1 MAKPE
6 FRTTIGRMKKKSN
19 EPTKTKKAMKTMKN
33 FLSMAALA
41 MVGAMTVGCTSE
53 DNVIDQAQTATKNN
67 VVTQT
72 VTVGFD
78 EQAATRA
85 LAIDYGAKTLTK
97 TFKADDQIAVIYQ
110 NTSNELVK
118 ETVTI
123 AAGDISTDGKS
134 ATFTVTMTDP
144 KDGGTLKYIYPAAM
158 AGATDVDYSKL
169 NSQDGKLTSLAS
181 NLDLAVYDGTL
192 TAEKALPASATLENK
207 LAILALTIKN
217 SGGTELTGI
226 TGMNII
232 AGTNSYS
239 ITGKDTDGHIYAA
252 IQPTSGA
259 NISYFATDG
268 TKNYTKAVTGK
279 TYVADNIYNLGLKM
293 TDASVVSLA
302 GVSEGDPINV
312 SNGQTITG
320 TLTDEDEYLISANI
334 TIEDGAIVTLKD
346 VGINPYGD
354 VSGSGSGITCAGNA
368 TIILEGTN
376 TVKGFGRSGI
386 EVKSGYTL
394 TILGTGTLNASGY
407 NTFSGIGGEGNI
419 VINGGNITATGGSDG
434 GAGIGGGNHAS
445 CGNITISGGTVT
457 ATGGNKA
464 AGIGSG
470 FEGFCGNITISGGIV
485 EATGGSDSDQYHG
498 AGIGSGAYCSI
509 DNTISITITSGV
521 TSVTATR
528 GSDGGG
534 CKFIGAGS
542 VCSNG
547 ATVTIDGVADAT
559 TSSDFPNFNS
569 SVSGNTWTLTHK

>member
-1 MAKPE
+1 
-6 FRTTIGRMKKKSN
+6 
-19 EPTKTKKAMKTMKN
+19 MKTMKK

-41 MVGAMTVGCTSE
+41 MVGAMTVGCSSE

-85 LAIDYGAKTLTK
+85 LAIDYTNKKLTK
-97 TFKADDQIAVIYQ
+97 TFAEGDQIAVIYQ
-110 NTSNELVK
+110 NTSDKLVK
-118 ETVTI
+118 ATVNI
-123 AAGDISTDGKS
+123 AAGDITAGGKS
-134 ATFTVTMTDP
+134 ATFTVTMTNP
-144 KDGGTLKYIYPAAM
+144 KASGTLKYIYPAAM
-158 AGATDVDYSKL
+158 AGATDVDYTKL
-169 NSQDGKLTSLAS
+169 NSQDGTLASLAS
-181 NLDLAVYDGTL
+181 NLDLATFEGTL
-192 TAEKALPASATLENK
+192 TAASELPASASLTNK

-217 SGGTELTGI
+217 SDGTDQLTGI

-252 IQPTSGA
+252 IQPTTAFSC
-259 NISYFATDG
+259 IATDG
-268 TKNYTKAVTGK
+268 IKNYTKAVTGK
-279 TYVADNIYNLGLKM
+279 TYEANNIYNLGLRM
-293 TDASVVSLA
+293 TDASVVSLER
-302 GVSEGDPINV
+302 VSEGAEITV

-320 TLTDEDEYLISANI
+320 ALTDEDDCSTYATI

-346 VGINPYGD
+346 VVINPDGNL
-354 VSGSGSGITCAGNA
+354 SPGSGISGITCAGNA

-386 EVKSGYTL
+386 EVKSGKTL

-407 NTFSGIGGEGNI
+407 NDAS
-419 VINGGNITATGGSDG
+419 
-434 GAGIGGGNHAS
+434 GAGIGGKGNIVIMGGTINATGKS
-445 CGNITISGGTVT
+445 GAAGIGGDENGTCGNITISGGTVT

-470 FEGFCGNITISGGIV
+470 YSGQCGNITISGGIV
-485 EATGGSDSDQYHG
+485 EATGGSDGSQYHG

-509 DNTISITITSGV
+509 DNTTSITITSGV

-528 GSDGGG
+528 GSDGGD

-547 ATVTIDGVADAT
+547 PTVTIDGVANAT
-559 TSSDFPNFNS
+559 TSSEFPNFTS
-569 SVSGNTWTLTHK
+569 DVSGNTWTLTHK

>member
-1 MAKPE
+1 
-6 FRTTIGRMKKKSN
+6 
-19 EPTKTKKAMKTMKN
+19 MKTMKK

-67 VVTQT
+67 VITQT

-85 LAIDYGAKTLTK
+85 LAIDYTNKKLTK
-97 TFKADDQIAVIYQ
+97 TFAEGDQIAVIYQ

-118 ETVTI
+118 ATVTI
-123 AAGDISTDGKS
+123 AAGDISTDKKS
-134 ATFTVTMTDP
+134 AKFTVSMTNP
-144 KDGGTLKYIYPAAM
+144 KASGTLKYIYPAAM

-169 NSQDGKLTSLAS
+169 NSQDGTLATLAS
-181 NLDLAVYDGTL
+181 NLDLATFEGTL
-192 TAEKALPASATLENK
+192 TAASELPASASLTNK
-207 LAILALTIKN
+207 LAILALTIKDN
-217 SGGTELTGI
+217 ATTPNDI
-226 TGMNII
+226 TSTIKGMNII
-232 AGTNSYS
+232 AGTNSYT
-239 ITGKDTDGHIYAA
+239 ITGKDADVHIYAA

-279 TYVADNIYNLGLKM
+279 TYVANNIYNLGLRM

-302 GVSEGDPINV
+302 RVSEGAEINV

-320 TLTDEDEYLISANI
+320 TLTDEDEFLTYATI
-334 TIEDGAIVTLKD
+334 TIKDGAIVTLKD
-346 VGINPYGD
+346 VEINPDGD
-354 VSGSGSGITCAGNA
+354 IHPGIDDISGITCAGNA

-376 TVKGFGRSGI
+376 IVNGFDRFGI

-407 NTFSGIGGEGNI
+407 SGAGIGGEGNI
-419 VINGGNITATGGSDG
+419 VINGGNITATGGANG
-434 GAGIGGGNHAS
+434 GAGIGGAS
-445 CGNITISGGTVT
+445 NCTCGNITISGGTVT

-464 AGIGSG
+464 AGIGSA
-470 FEGFCGNITISGGIV
+470 FEGFCGNITISGGTIN
-485 EATGGSDSDQYHG
+485 ATGGSDGSQYG
-498 AGIGSGAYCSI
+498 AGIGSGAHCSI
-509 DNTISITITSGV
+509 DYTTSITITSGV

-528 GSDGGG
+528 GGDGGD

-542 VCSNG
+542 GCSGG

-559 TSSDFPNFNS
+559 TSSDFPHFTS
-569 SVSGNTWTLTHK
+569 EVSGNTWTLTHK

>member
-1 MAKPE
+1 
-6 FRTTIGRMKKKSN
+6 
-19 EPTKTKKAMKTMKN
+19 MKTMKK

-53 DNVIDQAQTATKNN
+53 DNVIDQAQTATKNK

-72 VTVGFD
+72 VTIGFD

-85 LAIDYGAKTLTK
+85 LAIDYTNKKLTK
-97 TFKADDQIAVIYQ
+97 TFKADDQIAVIYE
-110 NTSNELVK
+110 NESNELVK

-181 NLDLAVYDGTL
+181 NLDLATFEGTL
-192 TAEKALPASATLENK
+192 TGTELPASASLTNK

-252 IQPTSGA
+252 IQPTSEA

-279 TYVADNIYNLGLKM
+279 TYAADNIYNLGLKM
-293 TDASVVSLA
+293 TDASVVNLA
-302 GVSEGDPINV
+302 GVSEGATINV
-312 SNGQTITG
+312 SNGKTITG
-320 TLTDEDEYLISANI
+320 TLTDEDEYLTSATI

-346 VGINPYGD
+346 VVINPDGD
-354 VSGSGSGITCAGNA
+354 FNSGISGITCAGNA

-376 TVKGFGRSGI
+376 TVKGFGLSGI
-386 EVKSGYTL
+386 EVKSGKTL
-394 TILGTGTLNASGY
+394 TIMGTGTLNASGHY
-407 NTFSGIGGEGNI
+407 ASSNAGIGGEGNI
-419 VINGGNITATGGSDG
+419 VIMGGTINATGTSAA
-434 GAGIGGGNHAS
+434 AGIGGRMGES
-445 CGNITISGGTVT
+445 CGNITISGGTIT
-457 ATGGNKA
+457 ATGGSY
-464 AGIGSG
+464 G
-470 FEGFCGNITISGGIV
+470 
-485 EATGGSDSDQYHG
+485 DQYHG
-498 AGIGSGAYCSI
+498 AGIGGGASYSI
-509 DNTISITITSGV
+509 DNTTSITITSGV
-521 TSVTATR
+521 EKVTATR
-528 GSDGGG
+528 GGDALE

-542 VCSNG
+542 NG
-547 ATVTIDGVADAT
+547 VNGVTLTIDGVANPTAT
-559 TSSDFPNFNS
+559 TSSELFTNFDS
-569 SVSGNTWTLTHK
+569 EVSGNTWTLTHK

>member
-1 MAKPE
+1 
-6 FRTTIGRMKKKSN
+6 
-19 EPTKTKKAMKTMKN
+19 MKTMKK

-41 MVGAMTVGCTSE
+41 MVGAVMTGCSSE

-85 LAIDYGAKTLTK
+85 LAIDYTNKKLTK
-97 TFKADDQIAVIYQ
+97 TFAEGDKIAVIYE
-110 NTSNELVK
+110 NESGTMVK
-118 ETVTI
+118 AETAALT
-123 AAGDISTDGKS
+123 AGDITSGGKS
-134 ATFTVTMTDP
+134 AKFTVSMTNP
-144 KDGGTLKYIYPAAM
+144 KASGTLKYIYPAAM
-158 AGATDVDYSKL
+158 AGATDVDYTKL
-169 NSQDGKLTSLAS
+169 NSQDGTLASLAA

-252 IQPTSGA
+252 ILPTSGA

-279 TYVADNIYNLGLKM
+279 TYAADNIYNLGLKM

-302 GVSEGDPINV
+302 GVSEGAEINV

-320 TLTDEDEYLISANI
+320 LLTDYEGYYTYATI

-346 VGINPYGD
+346 VGINPGGD
-354 VSGSGSGITCAGNA
+354 PTSGSGISGITCAGNA
-368 TIILEGTN
+368 TIILEGDN
-376 TVKGFGRSGI
+376 TVNGFGRFGI
-386 EVKSGYTL
+386 EVKSDKTL

-434 GAGIGGGNHAS
+434 GAGIGGGNNAS
-445 CGNITISGGTVT
+445 CGNIVINSGGTIT

-470 FEGFCGNITISGGIV
+470 FEGTCGNITISGGTIN
-485 EATGGSDSDQYHG
+485 ATGGSDGSQYYG
-498 AGIGSGAYCSI
+498 AGIGSGAHCSI

-521 TSVTATR
+521 VKVTATR
-528 GSDGGG
+528 GGDGGG
-534 CKFIGAGS
+534 CKFIGVGS

-547 ATVTIDGVADAT
+547 PTLTIDGVADAT
-559 TSSDFPNFNS
+559 TSSTFPNFNS

>member
-1 MAKPE
+1 
-6 FRTTIGRMKKKSN
+6 
-19 EPTKTKKAMKTMKN
+19 MKTMKK

-41 MVGAMTVGCTSE
+41 MVGAMTVGCTNE
-53 DNVIDQAQTATKNN
+53 DNVIDQAQTATKSN

-85 LAIDYGAKTLTK
+85 LAIDYDAKTLTK
-97 TFKADDQIAVIYQ
+97 TFAEGDQIAVIYE
-110 NTSNELVK
+110 NESDKLVK
-118 ETVTI
+118 ATVTI
-123 AAGDISTDGKS
+123 AAGDISTDKKS
-134 ATFTVTMTDP
+134 ATFTVTMTNP
-144 KDGGTLKYIYPAAM
+144 KASGTLKYIYPAAM
-158 AGATDVDYSKL
+158 AGATDVDYTKL
-169 NSQDGKLTSLAS
+169 NTQNGTLASLAS
-181 NLDLAVYDGTL
+181 NLDLATFEGTL
-192 TAEKALPASATLENK
+192 TAASELPASVSLANK

-239 ITGKDTDGHIYAA
+239 ITGKDGDGHIYAA

-279 TYVADNIYNLGLKM
+279 TYVAGNIYNLGLSM
-293 TDASVVSLA
+293 TDASVVNLA
-302 GVSEGDPINV
+302 GVPENATINV
-312 SNGQTITG
+312 SNGKTITG
-320 TLTDEDEYLISANI
+320 ALTDDEYGDLTYATI

-346 VGINPYGD
+346 VVINLDGNLT
-354 VSGSGSGITCAGNA
+354 SGSGISGITCDGNA
-368 TIILEGTN
+368 TIILEGDN

-407 NTFSGIGGEGNI
+407 SGAGIGGEGNI
-419 VINGGNITATGGSDG
+419 VINGGNITATGGANG
-434 GAGIGGGNHAS
+434 GAGIGGAS
-445 CGNITISGGTVT
+445 NGTCGNITISGGTVT

-464 AGIGSG
+464 AGIGSA
-470 FEGFCGNITISGGIV
+470 FEGFCGNITISGGTIT
-485 EATGGSDSDQYHG
+485 ATGGSDGSQYG
-498 AGIGSGAYCSI
+498 AGIGSGAHCSI
-509 DNTISITITSGV
+509 DYTTSITITSGV

-528 GSDGGG
+528 GGDGGE

-542 VCSNG
+542 GCSGG
-547 ATVTIDGVADAT
+547 ATVTIDGVANAT
-559 TSSDFPNFNS
+559 TSSDFPHFTS
-569 SVSGNTWTLTHK
+569 EVSGNTWTLTHK

>member
-1 MAKPE
+1 
-6 FRTTIGRMKKKSN
+6 
-19 EPTKTKKAMKTMKN
+19 MKTMKK

-85 LAIDYGAKTLTK
+85 LAIDYTNKKLTK
-97 TFKADDQIAVIYQ
+97 TFAEGDQIAVIYQ

-118 ETVTI
+118 ATVTI
-123 AAGDISTDGKS
+123 AAGDITAEGKS
-134 ATFTVTMTDP
+134 AKFTVTMTDP
-144 KDGGTLKYIYPAAM
+144 KASGTLKYVYPAAM
-158 AGATDVDYSKL
+158 AGATDVDYTKL
-169 NSQDGKLTSLAS
+169 NTQDGTLSSLAS
-181 NLDLAVYDGTL
+181 NLDLATFEGSL
-192 TAEKALPASATLENK
+192 TAASELPASATLENK

-217 SGGTELTGI
+217 SGGTEQLTGI

-239 ITGKDTDGHIYAA
+239 ITGKDGDGHIYAA

-268 TKNYTKAVTGK
+268 IKNYTKAVTNK
-279 TYVADNIYNLGLKM
+279 TYAADNIYNLGLRM
-293 TDASVVSLA
+293 TDASVVNLA
-302 GVSEGDPINV
+302 GVSEGETINV

-320 TLTDEDEYLISANI
+320 ALTDDYDDLTYANI

-346 VGINPYGD
+346 VVINPDGNLTTP
-354 VSGSGSGITCAGNA
+354 GSDISGITCDGNA

-376 TVKGFGRSGI
+376 TVNGFDRFGI
-386 EVKSGYTL
+386 KVKSGKTL

-419 VINGGNITATGGSDG
+419 VINGGNITATGGEG
-434 GAGIGGGNHAS
+434 AAGIGGGKDAS
-445 CGNITISGGTVT
+445 CGNIVINSGGTIT

-470 FEGFCGNITISGGIV
+470 FEGTCGNITISGGTIN
-485 EATGGSDSDQYHG
+485 ATGGSEGNHYG
-498 AGIGSGAYCSI
+498 AGIGSGASCSI
-509 DNTISITITSGV
+509 YYTTSITITSGV

-528 GSDGGG
+528 GGDEGE

-542 VCSNG
+542 WCSGG
-547 ATVTIDGVADAT
+547 ATLTIDGVADAT
-559 TSSDFPNFNS
+559 PSSEFPNFTS
-569 SVSGNTWTLTHK
+569 EVSGNTWTLTHK

>member
-1 MAKPE
+1 
-6 FRTTIGRMKKKSN
+6 
-19 EPTKTKKAMKTMKN
+19 MKTMKK

-85 LAIDYGAKTLTK
+85 LAIDYTNKKLTK
-97 TFKADDQIAVIYQ
+97 TFAEGDQIAVIYQ
-110 NTSNELVK
+110 NTSDKLVK
-118 ETVTI
+118 ATVTI
-123 AAGDISTDGKS
+123 AAGDITAGGKS
-134 ATFTVTMTDP
+134 ATFTVTMNNP
-144 KDGGTLKYIYPAAM
+144 KASGTLKYIYPAAM
-158 AGATDVDYSKL
+158 AGATDVDYTKL
-169 NSQDGKLTSLAS
+169 NTQNGTLASLAA

-207 LAILALTIKN
+207 LAILALTIKDN
-217 SGGTELTGI
+217 ATTPNDI
-226 TGMNII
+226 TSTIKGMNII

-239 ITGKDTDGHIYAA
+239 ITGKDGDGRIYAA

-279 TYVADNIYNLGLKM
+279 TYAANNIYNLGLRM
-293 TDASVVSLA
+293 TDASVVSLK
-302 GVSEGDPINV
+302 GFSEGDAINV

-320 TLTDEDEYLISANI
+320 ALTDEDDYLIYATI

-346 VGINPYGD
+346 VEINPDGNLS
-354 VSGSGSGITCAGNA
+354 SGSGISGITCAGNA

-386 EVKSGYTL
+386 EVISGKTL

-407 NTFSGIGGEGNI
+407 NDASGAGIGGEGNI
-419 VINGGNITATGGSDG
+419 VIMGGTINATGTSGA
-434 GAGIGGGNHAS
+434 AGIGSASNGS

-470 FEGFCGNITISGGIV
+470 FDGTCGNITISGGTIN
-485 EATGGSDSDQYHG
+485 ATGGSEGNHYG
-498 AGIGSGAYCSI
+498 AGIGSGAHCSI
-509 DNTISITITSGV
+509 DYTTSITITSGV

-528 GSDGGG
+528 GGDEGE

-542 VCSNG
+542 WCSGG
-547 ATVTIDGVADAT
+547 ATLTIDGVANAT
-559 TSSDFPNFNS
+559 TSSEFPNFTS

>member
-1 MAKPE
+1 
-6 FRTTIGRMKKKSN
+6 
-19 EPTKTKKAMKTMKN
+19 MKTMKK

-41 MVGAMTVGCTSE
+41 LMGAMTVGCTSE

-85 LAIDYGAKTLTK
+85 LAIDYDAKTLTK
-97 TFKADDQIAVIYQ
+97 TFAEGDQIAVVYE

-118 ETVTI
+118 ATVTI
-123 AAGDISTDGKS
+123 AAGDISTDKKS
-134 ATFTVTMTDP
+134 AKFTVSMTNP
-144 KDGGTLKYIYPAAM
+144 KASGTLKYIYPAAM
-158 AGATDVDYSKL
+158 AGATDVDYTKL
-169 NSQDGKLTSLAS
+169 NSQDGTLTSLAS

-207 LAILALTIKN
+207 LAILALTIKDN
-217 SGGTELTGI
+217 ATTPNDITSTI

-232 AGTNSYS
+232 AGTNSYT
-239 ITGKDTDGHIYAA
+239 ITGKDGDGHIYAA

-268 TKNYTKAVTGK
+268 TKNYTKAVTDK
-279 TYVADNIYNLGLKM
+279 NYAADNIYNLGLKM
-293 TDASVVSLA
+293 TDASEVSLE
-302 GVSEGDPINV
+302 GVSEGATINV
-312 SNGQTITG
+312 SNGKTITG
-320 TLTDEDEYLISANI
+320 ALTDDEYGYLTYATI

-346 VGINPYGD
+346 VEINLDGD
-354 VSGSGSGITCAGNA
+354 LTSGSGISGITCAGNA

-386 EVKSGYTL
+386 EVKSGKTL

-419 VINGGNITATGGSDG
+419 VINGGNITATGGEG
-434 GAGIGGGNHAS
+434 AAGIGGGKNAS
-445 CGNITISGGTVT
+445 CGNIVINSGGTIT

-470 FEGFCGNITISGGIV
+470 FEGTCGNITISGGIV
-485 EATGGSDSDQYHG
+485 EATGGSEGNQYG
-498 AGIGSGAYCSI
+498 AGIGSGASCSI

-521 TSVTATR
+521 KKVTATR
-528 GSDGGG
+528 GGDGGE

-542 VCSNG
+542 WCSGG
-547 ATVTIDGVADAT
+547 ATLTIDGVADAT
-559 TSSDFPNFNS
+559 TSSDFPNFTS
-569 SVSGNTWTLTHK
+569 EVSGNTWTLTHK

>member
-1 MAKPE
+1 
-6 FRTTIGRMKKKSN
+6 
-19 EPTKTKKAMKTMKN
+19 MKTMKK

-85 LAIDYGAKTLTK
+85 LAIDYDAKTLTK
-97 TFKADDQIAVIYQ
+97 TFAEGDQIAVIYE
-110 NTSNELVK
+110 NESNELVK
-118 ETVTI
+118 ATVTI
-123 AAGDISTDGKS
+123 AAGDISTDKKS
-134 ATFTVTMTDP
+134 AKFTVTMTNP
-144 KDGGTLKYIYPAAM
+144 KASGTLKYIYPAAM

-169 NSQDGKLTSLAS
+169 NSQDGTLTSLAAD
-181 NLDLAVYDGTL
+181 LDLAVYDGTL
-192 TAEKALPASATLENK
+192 TAASELPASASLENK

-217 SGGTELTGI
+217 SEGTEQLTGI

-239 ITGKDTDGHIYAA
+239 ITGKDGDGHIYAA

-268 TKNYTKAVTGK
+268 INNYTKAVTDK
-279 TYVADNIYNLGLKM
+279 TYAANNIYNLGLKM

-302 GVSEGDPINV
+302 GVSEGATINV
-312 SNGQTITG
+312 SNGKTITG
-320 TLTDEDEYLISANI
+320 TLTDDEYGYLTYATI

-346 VGINPYGD
+346 VEINPDGD
-354 VSGSGSGITCAGNA
+354 LTSGSGISGITCAGNA

-386 EVKSGYTL
+386 EVKSGKTL

-419 VINGGNITATGGSDG
+419 VINGGNITATGGEG
-434 GAGIGGGNHAS
+434 AAGIGGGKNAS
-445 CGNITISGGTVT
+445 CGNIVINSGGTIT

-470 FEGFCGNITISGGIV
+470 FEGTCGNITISGGTIN
-485 EATGGSDSDQYHG
+485 ATGGSEGDQYG
-498 AGIGSGAYCSI
+498 AGIGSGAHCSI
-509 DNTISITITSGV
+509 DYTTSITITSGV

-528 GSDGGG
+528 GGDGYE

-542 VCSNG
+542 WCSGG
-547 ATVTIDGVADAT
+547 ATLTIDGVAVEDAT
-559 TSSDFPNFNS
+559 TSSEFPNFT
-569 SVSGNTWTLTHK
+569 SVVSDNTWTLTHK

>member
-1 MAKPE
+1 
-6 FRTTIGRMKKKSN
+6 MKK
-19 EPTKTKKAMKTMKN
+19 

-85 LAIDYGAKTLTK
+85 LAIDYTNKKLTK
-97 TFKADDQIAVIYQ
+97 TFAEGDQIAVIYQ

-118 ETVTI
+118 ATVTI
-123 AAGDISTDGKS
+123 AAGDITAEGKS
-134 ATFTVTMTDP
+134 AKFTVSMTDP
-144 KDGGTLKYIYPAAM
+144 KASGTLKYIYPAAM
-158 AGATDVDYSKL
+158 AGATDLDYTKL
-169 NSQDGKLTSLAS
+169 NSQDGTLASLAS

-207 LAILALTIKN
+207 LAILALTIKDN
-217 SGGTELTGI
+217 ATTPNDI
-226 TGMNII
+226 TSTIKGMNII

-239 ITGKDTDGHIYAA
+239 ITGKDGDGHIYAA
-252 IQPTSGA
+252 IQPTSEA

-279 TYVADNIYNLGLKM
+279 TYEADNIYNLGLKM

-302 GVSEGDPINV
+302 GRSEGATINV
-312 SNGQTITG
+312 SNGETITG
-320 TLTDEDEYLISANI
+320 TLTDDEYGDPTSATI
-334 TIEDGAIVTLKD
+334 TIEDGAIVTLKN
-346 VGINPYGD
+346 VEINPVGDLTYGN
-354 VSGSGSGITCAGNA
+354 GISGITCAGNA

-376 TVKGFGRSGI
+376 TVNGFGRSGI
-386 EVKSGYTL
+386 EVKSGKTL
-394 TILGTGTLNASGY
+394 TILGTGTLIASGY
-407 NTFSGIGGEGNI
+407 NTFSGIGGYGENGTCGNI
-419 VINGGNITATGGSDG
+419 VIKGGEITATGGSNG
-434 GAGIGGGNHAS
+434 GAGIGSGSDYGS

-470 FEGFCGNITISGGIV
+470 FEGFCGNITISGGTIT
-485 EATGGSDSDQYHG
+485 ATGGSDGNLHG
-498 AGIGSGAYCSI
+498 AGIGSGAHCSI
-509 DNTISITITSGV
+509 DYTTSITITSGV

-528 GSDGGG
+528 GGDGYE

-542 VCSNG
+542 WCSGG
-547 ATVTIDGVADAT
+547 ATLTIDGVANVT
-559 TSSDFPNFNS
+559 TSSTFPNFTS
-569 SVSGNTWTLTHK
+569 VVSGNTWTLTHK

>member
-1 MAKPE
+1 
-6 FRTTIGRMKKKSN
+6 
-19 EPTKTKKAMKTMKN
+19 MKTMKK

-85 LAIDYGAKTLTK
+85 LAIDYTNKKLTK
-97 TFKADDQIAVIYQ
+97 TFAEGDQIAVIYQ
-110 NTSNELVK
+110 NTSDKLVK
-118 ETVTI
+118 ATVTI
-123 AAGDISTDGKS
+123 AAGDISTDKKS
-134 ATFTVTMTDP
+134 ATFTVTMTNP
-144 KDGGTLKYIYPAAM
+144 KASGTLKYIYPAAM
-158 AGATDVDYSKL
+158 AGATDVDYTKL
-169 NSQDGKLTSLAS
+169 NTQNGTLASLAS
-181 NLDLAVYDGTL
+181 NLDLATFEGTL
-192 TAEKALPASATLENK
+192 TAASELPASVSLANK

-239 ITGKDTDGHIYAA
+239 ITGKDGDGHIYAA

-279 TYVADNIYNLGLKM
+279 TYVAGNIYNLGLSM
-293 TDASVVSLA
+293 TDASVVNLA
-302 GVSEGDPINV
+302 GVPENATINV
-312 SNGQTITG
+312 SNGKTITG
-320 TLTDEDEYLISANI
+320 ALTDDEYGDLTYATI

-346 VGINPYGD
+346 VVINLDGNLT
-354 VSGSGSGITCAGNA
+354 SGSGISGITCDGNA
-368 TIILEGTN
+368 TIILEGDN

-407 NTFSGIGGEGNI
+407 SGAGIGGEGNI
-419 VINGGNITATGGSDG
+419 VINGGNITATGGEG
-434 GAGIGGGNHAS
+434 AAGIGGGKNAS
-445 CGNITISGGTVT
+445 CGNIVINSGGTIT

-470 FEGFCGNITISGGIV
+470 FEGTCGNITISGGIV
-485 EATGGSDSDQYHG
+485 EATGGSEGNQYG
-498 AGIGSGAYCSI
+498 AGIGSGASCSI
-509 DNTISITITSGV
+509 DYTTSITITSGV

-528 GSDGGG
+528 GGDGGD

-542 VCSNG
+542 VCSGG
-547 ATVTIDGVADAT
+547 ATLTIDGVADAT
-559 TSSDFPNFNS
+559 TSSTFTNFNS

>member
-1 MAKPE
+1 
-6 FRTTIGRMKKKSN
+6 
-19 EPTKTKKAMKTMKN
+19 MKTMKK

-41 MVGAMTVGCTSE
+41 MVGAVMTGCSSE

-85 LAIDYGAKTLTK
+85 LAIDYTNKKLTK
-97 TFKADDQIAVIYQ
+97 TFAEGDQIAVVYE
-110 NTSNELVK
+110 NTSDKLVK

-123 AAGDISTDGKS
+123 AAGDISTNGKS
-134 ATFTVTMTDP
+134 AKFTVTMTNP
-144 KDGGTLKYIYPAAM
+144 KASGTLKYIYPAAM
-158 AGATDVDYSKL
+158 AGATDVDYTKL
-169 NSQDGKLTSLAS
+169 NTQNGTLASLAS

-207 LAILALTIKN
+207 LAILALTIKDN
-217 SGGTELTGI
+217 ATTPNDITSTI

-232 AGTNSYS
+232 AGTNSYT
-239 ITGKDTDGHIYAA
+239 ITGKDADGHIYAA

-279 TYVADNIYNLGLKM
+279 TYADNNIYNLGLKM
-293 TDASVVSLA
+293 TDASVVRLA
-302 GVSEGDPINV
+302 GVSENATINV
-312 SNGQTITG
+312 SNGETITG
-320 TLTDEDEYLISANI
+320 TLTDEDDYYTYATI

-346 VGINPYGD
+346 VVINPDGD
-354 VSGSGSGITCAGNA
+354 LTSGSDLISGITCEGNA

-386 EVKSGYTL
+386 EVKSGKTL

-407 NTFSGIGGEGNI
+407 YASSGIGGGNNAGCGNI
-419 VINGGNITATGGSDG
+419 TISGGTVTATGGSDG
-434 GAGIGGGNHAS
+434 GAGIGGASNGS

-470 FEGFCGNITISGGIV
+470 FEGTCGNITISGGTIN
-485 EATGGSDSDQYHG
+485 ATGGSDGSQYG
-498 AGIGSGAYCSI
+498 AGIGSGAHCSI
-509 DNTISITITSGV
+509 DNTTSITITSGV

-528 GSDGGG
+528 GGDGGY

-547 ATVTIDGVADAT
+547 PTLTIDGVANAT
-559 TSSDFPNFNS
+559 TSSEFPHFTS
-569 SVSGNTWTLTHK
+569 EVSGNTWTLTHK

>member
-1 MAKPE
+1 
-6 FRTTIGRMKKKSN
+6 
-19 EPTKTKKAMKTMKN
+19 MKTMKK

-85 LAIDYGAKTLTK
+85 LAIDYTNKKLTK
-97 TFKADDQIAVIYQ
+97 TFAEGDQIAVIYQ
-110 NTSNELVK
+110 NTSDKLVK
-118 ETVTI
+118 ATVTI
-123 AAGDISTDGKS
+123 AAGDISTDKKS
-134 ATFTVTMTDP
+134 ATFTVTMTNP
-144 KDGGTLKYIYPAAM
+144 KASGTLKYIYPAAM
-158 AGATDVDYSKL
+158 AGATDVDYTKL
-169 NSQDGKLTSLAS
+169 NTQNGTLASLAS
-181 NLDLAVYDGTL
+181 NLDLATFEGTL
-192 TAEKALPASATLENK
+192 TAASELPASVSLANK

-239 ITGKDTDGHIYAA
+239 ITGKDGDGHIYAA

-279 TYVADNIYNLGLKM
+279 TYVAGNIYNLGLSM
-293 TDASVVSLA
+293 TDASVVNLA
-302 GVSEGDPINV
+302 GVPENATINV
-312 SNGQTITG
+312 SNGKTITG
-320 TLTDEDEYLISANI
+320 ALTDDEYGDLTYATI

-346 VGINPYGD
+346 VVINLDGNLT
-354 VSGSGSGITCAGNA
+354 SGSGISGITCDGNA
-368 TIILEGTN
+368 TIILEGDN

-419 VINGGNITATGGSDG
+419 VINGGNITATGGEG
-434 GAGIGGGNHAS
+434 AAGIGGGKNAS
-445 CGNITISGGTVT
+445 CGNIVINSGGTIT

-470 FEGFCGNITISGGIV
+470 FEGTCGNITISGGIV
-485 EATGGSDSDQYHG
+485 EATGGSEGNQYG
-498 AGIGSGAYCSI
+498 AGIGSGASCSI
-509 DNTISITITSGV
+509 DYTTSITITSGV

-528 GSDGGG
+528 GGDGGD

-542 VCSNG
+542 VCSGG
-547 ATVTIDGVADAT
+547 ATLTIDGVADAT
-559 TSSDFPNFNS
+559 TSSTFTNFNS

>member
-1 MAKPE
+1 
-6 FRTTIGRMKKKSN
+6 
-19 EPTKTKKAMKTMKN
+19 MKTMKK

-85 LAIDYGAKTLTK
+85 LAIDYTNKKLTK
-97 TFKADDQIAVIYQ
+97 TFADGDQIAVIYE

-118 ETVTI
+118 ATVTI
-123 AAGDISTDGKS
+123 AAGDITAEGKS
-134 ATFTVTMTDP
+134 AKFTVTMTDP
-144 KDGGTLKYIYPAAM
+144 KASGTLKYIYPAAM

-169 NSQDGKLTSLAS
+169 NSQDGTLASLAA
-181 NLDLAVYDGTL
+181 NLDLAVYDGSL
-192 TAEKALPASATLENK
+192 TDAKELPASATLENK

-239 ITGKDTDGHIYAA
+239 ITGKDGDGHIYAA

-268 TKNYTKAVTGK
+268 TKNYTKSLTGK
-279 TYVADNIYNLGLKM
+279 TYAADNIYNLGLRM

-302 GVSEGDPINV
+302 GVSEGAEINV

-320 TLTDEDEYLISANI
+320 TLTDDYDDFTYATI

-346 VGINPYGD
+346 VEINPDGYLF
-354 VSGSGSGITCAGNA
+354 SGSGISGITCLGNA

-386 EVKSGYTL
+386 EVNSGKTL

-407 NTFSGIGGEGNI
+407 S
-419 VINGGNITATGGSDG
+419 
-434 GAGIGGGNHAS
+434 GAGIGGKGNIVIMGGTINATGTSAAAGIGGRKNES
-445 CGNITISGGTVT
+445 CGNITISGGTI
-457 ATGGNKA
+457 N
-464 AGIGSG
+464 
-470 FEGFCGNITISGGIV
+470 
-485 EATGGSDSDQYHG
+485 ATGGSENGLYG
-498 AGIGSGAYCSI
+498 AGIGGGASYSI
-509 DNTISITITSGV
+509 YNTTSITITSGV
-521 TSVTATR
+521 EKVTATR
-528 GSDGGG
+528 GGDAGE

-542 VCSNG
+542 EGYSGV
-547 ATVTIDGVADAT
+547 TLTIDGVADPT
-559 TSSDFPNFNS
+559 TSSEFPNFTS
-569 SVSGNTWTLTHK
+569 DVSGNTWTLTHK

>member
-1 MAKPE
+1 
-6 FRTTIGRMKKKSN
+6 
-19 EPTKTKKAMKTMKN
+19 MKTMKK

-85 LAIDYGAKTLTK
+85 LAIDYTNKKLTK
-97 TFKADDQIAVIYQ
+97 TFADGDQIAVIYE

-118 ETVTI
+118 ATVTLTP
-123 AAGDISTDGKS
+123 GDITAEGKS
-134 ATFTVTMTDP
+134 ATFTVIMTNP
-144 KDGGTLKYIYPAAM
+144 KASGTLKYIYPAAM
-158 AGATDVDYSKL
+158 AGATDLDYTKL
-169 NSQDGKLTSLAS
+169 NSQDGTLASLAS

-239 ITGKDTDGHIYAA
+239 ITGKDGDGHIYAA

-279 TYVADNIYNLGLKM
+279 TYAADNIYNLGLKM
-293 TDASVVSLA
+293 TDASVVSLK
-302 GVSEGDPINV
+302 GVSENAEINV

-320 TLTDEDEYLISANI
+320 ALTDDYDDLTYATI

-346 VGINPYGD
+346 VVINPDGNLTS
-354 VSGSGSGITCAGNA
+354 VSEISGITCAGNA

-386 EVKSGYTL
+386 EVNSGNTL

-419 VINGGNITATGGSDG
+419 VINGGKITATGGSNG
-434 GAGIGGGNHAS
+434 GAGIGSASNGS
-445 CGNITISGGTVT
+445 CGNITICGGTIT
-457 ATGGNKA
+457 ATGGSY
-464 AGIGSG
+464 G
-470 FEGFCGNITISGGIV
+470 
-485 EATGGSDSDQYHG
+485 DQYHG
-498 AGIGSGAYCSI
+498 AGIGGGASSSI
-509 DNTISITITSGV
+509 FNPISITSGV
-521 TSVTATR
+521 EKVTATR
-528 GSDGGG
+528 GGDGGY

-542 VCSNG
+542 WGTNG
-547 ATVTIDGVADAT
+547 ATVTIDGVANPTAT
-559 TSSDFPNFNS
+559 TSSELFTNFDS
-569 SVSGNTWTLTHK
+569 EVSGNTWTLTHK

>member
-1 MAKPE
+1 
-6 FRTTIGRMKKKSN
+6 
-19 EPTKTKKAMKTMKN
+19 MKTMKK

-72 VTVGFD
+72 VTIGFD

-85 LAIDYGAKTLTK
+85 LAIDYTNKKLTK
-97 TFKADDQIAVIYQ
+97 TFAEGDQIAVIYQ
-110 NTSNELVK
+110 NTSDKLVK
-118 ETVTI
+118 ATVNI
-123 AAGDISTDGKS
+123 AAGNITAEGKS
-134 ATFTVTMTDP
+134 ATFTVTMTNP
-144 KDGGTLKYIYPAAM
+144 KASGTLKYIYPAAM
-158 AGATDVDYSKL
+158 AGATDVDYTKL
-169 NSQDGKLTSLAS
+169 NTQNGTLASLAS
-181 NLDLAVYDGTL
+181 DLDLAVYDGTL
-192 TAEKALPASATLENK
+192 TAASELPASASLENK

-217 SGGTELTGI
+217 SEGTEQLTGI

-239 ITGKDTDGHIYAA
+239 ITGKDGDGHIYAA

-279 TYVADNIYNLGLKM
+279 TYAADNIYNLGLKM
-293 TDASVVSLA
+293 TDASVVSLK
-302 GVSEGDPINV
+302 GFSEGDEINV

-320 TLTDEDEYLISANI
+320 TLTDEDDYLIYATIN
-334 TIEDGAIVTLKD
+334 IEDGAIVTLKD
-346 VGINPYGD
+346 VVINPDGNLS
-354 VSGSGSGITCAGNA
+354 SGSGISGITCAGNA

-376 TVKGFGRSGI
+376 TVKGFGLSGI
-386 EVKSGYTL
+386 EVKSGKTL

-407 NTFSGIGGEGNI
+407 NDAS
-419 VINGGNITATGGSDG
+419 
-434 GAGIGGGNHAS
+434 GAGIGGKGNIVIMGGTINATGTSGAAGIGGAS
-445 CGNITISGGTVT
+445 NGTCGNITISGGTVT

-470 FEGFCGNITISGGIV
+470 YSGQCGNITISGGIV
-485 EATGGSDSDQYHG
+485 EATGGSDGSQYG
-498 AGIGSGAYCSI
+498 AGIGSGAFCSI
-509 DNTISITITSGV
+509 DNTTSITITSGV

-528 GSDGGG
+528 GGDGGD

-542 VCSNG
+542 GCSNG
-547 ATVTIDGVADAT
+547 ATLTIDGVANAT
-559 TSSDFPNFNS
+559 TSSTFTNFNS

>member
-1 MAKPE
+1 
-6 FRTTIGRMKKKSN
+6 
-19 EPTKTKKAMKTMKN
+19 MKTMKK

-85 LAIDYGAKTLTK
+85 LAIDYTNKKLTK
-97 TFKADDQIAVIYQ
+97 TFAEGDQIAVIYQ
-110 NTSNELVK
+110 NTSDKLVK
-118 ETVTI
+118 ATVTI
-123 AAGDISTDGKS
+123 AAGDITAGGKS
-134 ATFTVTMTDP
+134 ATFTVTMTNP
-144 KDGGTLKYIYPAAM
+144 KASGTLKYIYPAAM
-158 AGATDVDYSKL
+158 AGATDVDYTKL
-169 NSQDGKLTSLAS
+169 NTQNGTLASLAA

-207 LAILALTIKN
+207 LAILALTIKDN
-217 SGGTELTGI
+217 ATTPNDI
-226 TGMNII
+226 TSTIKGMNII

-239 ITGKDTDGHIYAA
+239 ITGKDGDGRIYAA

-279 TYVADNIYNLGLKM
+279 TYAANNIYNLGLRM
-293 TDASVVSLA
+293 TDASVVSLK
-302 GVSEGDPINV
+302 GRSEGETIDV

-320 TLTDEDEYLISANI
+320 ALTDDYDDLIYATI

-346 VGINPYGD
+346 VEINPGGD
-354 VSGSGSGITCAGNA
+354 LNIDISGITCAGNA

-386 EVKSGYTL
+386 EVKSDKTL
-394 TILGTGTLNASGY
+394 TILGTGTLIASGY
-407 NTFSGIGGEGNI
+407 DTFSGIGGEGNI
-419 VINGGNITATGGSDG
+419 VINGGNITATGGSNG
-434 GAGIGGGNHAS
+434 GAGIGSGKDSS

-470 FEGFCGNITISGGIV
+470 FEGTCGNITISGGTIN
-485 EATGGSDSDQYHG
+485 ATGGSEGNHYG
-498 AGIGSGAYCSI
+498 AGIGSGASCSI
-509 DNTISITITSGV
+509 DYTTSITITSGV

-528 GSDGGG
+528 GGDEGE

-542 VCSNG
+542 WCSGG
-547 ATVTIDGVADAT
+547 ATLTIDGVANAT
-559 TSSDFPNFNS
+559 TSSTFPNFNS